1 MKSQDSSVSKT
12 LMRPLCSDGPKSVRT
27 QRGVIN
33 NLKDTTMKELIDIL
47 TSEDKSFDG
56 MPWWVYMFVMPA
68 ALVLMC
74 MIGETLS

>member
-12 LMRPLCSDGPKSVRT
+12 LMRPLCSDGPQPVRM

-33 NLKDTTMKELIDIL
+33 NLKDTTMKEMIDIL

-56 MPWWVYMFVMPA
+56 LPKWVYIFAIPA
-68 ALVLMC
+68 GLVLMC
-74 MIGETLS
+74 MIGGTLS